1 MKKKNLQNQ
10 EFKFDFLEGRFNW
23 KELMKIN
30 TNYIERT
37 SDMSTLYPYLPNI
50 LYTKLNLQNIDLL
63 SEEYIIQLVTLL
75 QLTGQ
80 HLIYNQKKK
89 EDENNELKANI
100 NKLKSDIID
109 NEKFQMIIDDLQRQN
124 QENEM
129 LIKSYQEM
137 IQNEKYRNKNNDEDD
152 KNIYLENVPEKNYIA
167 KTYYYC
173 NICVGKK
180 FKTQKYLDDHMK
192 RRHYNQKGFFS
203 NREIIEEEKIEK
215 DNYHL
220 DFENKLNTMRNE
232 FMDLINL
239 KEENDEYAL
248 LNKKLDLLQTQ
259 IISHNYSNII
269 NYKSNTT
276 NTTNYF
282 ELNKFN
288 KNIENK
294 NKTEI
299 ELKIKFDEL
308 NKKYK
313 DLLQKFEET
322 KKINIEFNRQPTHI
336 EEKNQKLKE
345 ENKENNLNKILKID
359 FNKIIIEIKPD
370 KNKIN
375 NEKAN
380 INKEKQIIIDKNKE
394 NKEKLEINRINVVD
408 EEKKEKKKKN
418 ILEEK
423 NEKDKIILD

>member
-10 EFKFDFLEGRFNW
+10 ELKFDFLEGRFNW

-30 TNYIERT
+30 TKYIERT
-37 SDMSTLYPYLPNI
+37 SDLSTLYPYLPNI
-50 LYTKLNLQNIDLL
+50 LYNKLNLQNIDLL

-80 HLIYNQKKK
+80 HLIYNQKKN
-89 EDENNELKANI
+89 EEENNELKEII

-109 NEKFQMIIDDLQRQN
+109 NEKYQMIIDDLQRQN
-124 QENEM
+124 QENEI

-215 DNYHL
+215 DNYRL

-269 NYKSNTT
+269 NY
-276 NTTNYF
+276 
-282 ELNKFN
+282 
-288 KNIENK
+288 
-294 NKTEI
+294 
-299 ELKIKFDEL
+299 
-308 NKKYK
+308 
-313 DLLQKFEET
+313 
-322 KKINIEFNRQPTHI
+322 
-336 EEKNQKLKE
+336 
-345 ENKENNLNKILKID
+345 
-359 FNKIIIEIKPD
+359 
-370 KNKIN
+370 
-375 NEKAN
+375 
-380 INKEKQIIIDKNKE
+380 
-394 NKEKLEINRINVVD
+394 
-408 EEKKEKKKKN
+408 
-418 ILEEK
+418 
-423 NEKDKIILD
+423 